1 MSAGN
6 PLPLPVIGSEVTTA
20 CGTAEKYK
28 SDTPRVFYEEKL
40 IFFCTAICQQEFI
53 QDPRN
58 SCMADQLMNP
68 PSE

>member
-53 QDPRN
+53 QDPGS
-58 SCMADQLMNP
+58 SCLADQLTNTP
-68 PSE
+68 GE